1 MFTRT
6 ISPDDLERLKAE
18 REEAD
23 RRYNEILA
31 AMDAAKPRLPEI
43 PHPPLVADEGRLPAL
58 NETWRLLDPGAFADG
73 WRGRLASLLA
83 RVMEPLLA
91 RQQTF
96 NSLLVDH
103 LNRRVPVDRSARASI
118 ETTLALL
125 AEQLTPQALFNRY
138 LMELL
143 QRLTPYIDTK
153 DREFEGLARR
163 IVEDARE
170 SGALAGVADEMERR
184 LEVLGARERR
194 FDAKVS
200 SLTAAHDDLHATLS
214 VLVRATETL
223 KRELA
228 GLVPSGL
235 LSSERGPSPGS
246 SSEGQGFRLRKPA
259 TADSPEPSAEAVS
272 PASSGRADAPANTQ
286 LAGRDADSYKY
297 VGFED
302 QFRGDPAAIRA
313 RLMDY
318 LPLFAGRSDVVD
330 IGCGRGEFLDLLRQ
344 HGVSARGLDINH
356 EMVEVC
362 RARGLAAEQGDAVG
376 FLGAAGDE
384 TLGGLFAAQV
394 VEHLPPDYLMRMLEL
409 AWQKLRPGSPIVLE
423 TINVASWF
431 AFFQSY
437 IRDVTH
443 VRPLHPD
450 TLAYFLRASGFQRV
464 EIQLREPLPPEH
476 RLRYVPGNDE
486 LRLAFN
492 VNVDRLNELLFSP
505 LDYAAV
511 GWRA

>member
-6 ISPDDLERLKAE
+6 ISPEDLDRLKAE

-23 RRYNEILA
+23 RRYNEILSA
-31 AMDAAKPRLPEI
+31 LDAAKPRLPEI
-43 PHPPLVADEGRLPAL
+43 PHPPLVADEERLPAL
-58 NETWRLLDPGAFADG
+58 NESWRLLDRGAIADG
-73 WRGRLASLLA
+73 WRSRLAGLLA
-83 RVMEPLLA
+83 RVMEPILA
-91 RQQTF
+91 RQEAF

-103 LNRRVPVDRSARASI
+103 LNRRVPSDRSVRESM

-125 AEQLTPQALFNRY
+125 AEQLTPQVIFNRY

-143 QRLTPYIDTK
+143 QRLTPYIDSK
-153 DREFEGLARR
+153 DYEFEGLTRR

-170 SGALAGVADEMERR
+170 SGSLAGLSDELERR

-200 SLTAAHDDLHATLS
+200 SLTAAHQDLHATLS
-214 VLVRATETL
+214 ILVRATETL
-223 KRELA
+223 KREMARLTPSSAPAA
-228 GLVPSGL
+228 GGDIRRQESVPDG
-235 LSSERGPSPGS
+235 
-246 SSEGQGFRLRKPA
+246 
-259 TADSPEPSAEAVS
+259 PEPSTKD
-272 PASSGRADAPANTQ
+272 ASAAHAQ

-313 RLMDY
+313 RLADY
-318 LPLFAGRSDVVD
+318 LPLFAGRSDVLDV
-330 IGCGRGEFLDLLRQ
+330 GCGRGEFLDLLRQ

-362 RARGLAAEQGDAVG
+362 RARGLTAEQGDAVS

-384 TLGGLFAAQV
+384 AFGGLFAAQV
-394 VEHLPPDYLMRMLEL
+394 VEHLPPDYLIRMLEL
-409 AWQKLRPGSPIVLE
+409 AWLKLRPGSPIVLE

-464 EIQLREPLPPEH
+464 EIRLREPLPPEH

-511 GWRA
+511 GWKA